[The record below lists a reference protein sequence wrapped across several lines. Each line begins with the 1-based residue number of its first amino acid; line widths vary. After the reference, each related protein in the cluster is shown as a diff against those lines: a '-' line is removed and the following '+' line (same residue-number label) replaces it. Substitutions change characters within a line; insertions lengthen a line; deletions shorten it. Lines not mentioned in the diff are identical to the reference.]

1 MRNRLN
7 GPGLNQI
14 DSSELVNLRFDLEN
28 LRIERGGRALRSPGQ
43 RGRSPV
49 SDGQPGS
56 IRGKPGFRLCV
67 PRRRGRDP
75 PGLGRPARVYA
86 GARASP
92 CPFGAILT
100 SWGSDLSDLRSTLDG
115 LDFQYAHNTAINNLS
130 FELNDILDSIGKMG
144 SQYAPGR
151 TWKTFSTRYWI
162 WKTT

>member
-1 MRNRLN
+1 LRNRLN

-67 PRRRGRDP
+67 PRRR
-75 PGLGRPARVYA
+75 GRPARVYA